1 MPLALLLFHEAHLY
15 EKYFDITYDTAKL
28 AQADLV
34 VFPGGGD
41 WSPHYYGKVPHRYTS
56 FHHNTDAMQ
65 MAVAREAVARKK
77 KIAGHCRGAQLL
89 CILNGDKLV
98 QHVSH
103 HHGSH
108 DITTKDGE
116 EYLVNS
122 IHHQMMI
129 PTKNYELIAWSKE
142 RRSTC
147 YETTDMLGG
156 IENVYME
163 KEPEVVYFKD
173 INGLAVQWH
182 PEWMDPNSA
191 GYKYYKKLIEEYL
204 I

>member
-1 MPLALLLFHEAHLY
+1 MPLALLLFHEAHVY
-15 EKYFDITYDTAKL
+15 ENYFDITYDPAKL

-41 WSPHYYGKVPHRYTS
+41 WSPHYYGKVPHKYTS
-56 FHHNTDAMQ
+56 FSPQTDSFQ
-65 MAVAREAVARKK
+65 MAIAREAIARKK
-77 KIAGHCRGAQLL
+77 KLAGHCRGAQLL

-98 QHVSH
+98 QHVDR

-108 DITTKDGE
+108 PIMTKDGS

-129 PTKNYELIAWSKE
+129 PTKNHELIAWSKE
-142 RRSTC
+142 NRSTK
-147 YETTDMLGG
+147 YETTNMFGE
-156 IENVYME
+156 IENVAMD
-163 KEPEVVYFKD
+163 KEPEVVYFND

-182 PEWMDPNSA
+182 PEWMDPRTD
-191 GYKYYKKLIEEYL
+191 GYGYYQRLIEEYL
-204 I
+204 V